1 MCWNNLRN
9 TVSIPN
15 PAKGVP
21 QRSQA
26 TKRIYYKAAT
36 AWFPEHKSLSFQT
49 KMCLLPKTLD
59 SKLISVEL
67 ETNSIYYFECS
78 CFFRVFVKP
87 FCFTTSKKKQ
97 KPCPQNRGSSSC
109 KPVQRHGLPHQK
121 SKLISL
127 CLRKSQELSLLVWK
141 LAGVKLPGKKL
152 GLYITSYLDLDG
164 SFTIRYVI
172 LLLLFGWM
180 GTPLE
185 LNLRWQFLV
194 RVLRYCNCTFKQNHN
209 KKHGGW
215 WRFNKNYP
223 EH

>member
-1 MCWNNLRN
+1 MLACRARFWLCSTPKACSCKALATASTAPSPPKHSTEEFMCLNHLSVESLLYIHRITYTDKIHKICKPNRDDCESWPCWN

-36 AWFPEHKSLSFQT
+36 AWFPERKSLSFQT

-78 CFFRVFVKP
+78 CFFVCLLSLFVSLHP
-87 FCFTTSKKKQ
+87 KKKQ
-97 KPCPQNRGSSSC
+97 RPCPQNRGSSSC

-127 CLRKSQELSLLVWK
+127 CLR
-141 LAGVKLPGKKL
+141 
-152 GLYITSYLDLDG
+152 
-164 SFTIRYVI
+164 
-172 LLLLFGWM
+172 
-180 GTPLE
+180 
-185 LNLRWQFLV
+185 NLRNFP
-194 RVLRYCNCTFKQNHN
+194 Y
-209 KKHGGW
+209 
-215 WRFNKNYP
+215 
-223 EH
+223 ES